1 MLATIPWIHGWT
13 YLIYWC
19 YSKHDFEIIYGFRFL
34 FYLNF
39 KTGICFFLFFLEKVK
54 TDNPITTSGLNLVAR
69 LCRMFS
75 CCLKSSF
82 FITLFEFDGQETPE
96 GPISFVLE
104 RSVPVGGGCVSQI
117 VVQVLCFLLVRLQ
130 ISPLLTWLV
139 LCPASLGWALKV
151 IKHWLEW
158 RVMVERNGRPNCL
171 PI

>member
-1 MLATIPWIHGWT
+1 
-13 YLIYWC
+13 
-19 YSKHDFEIIYGFRFL
+19 
-34 FYLNF
+34 
-39 KTGICFFLFFLEKVK
+39 
-54 TDNPITTSGLNLVAR
+54 VAR

>member
-19 YSKHDFEIIYGFRFL
+19 YSKHDFEIITVSDF
-34 FYLNF
+34 
-39 KTGICFFLFFLEKVK
+39 CFIWILKQEFVFFIFLEKVK

-69 LCRMFS
+69 LCSMFS

-82 FITLFEFDGQETPE
+82 FDNTVWVWWPRNTWRAYFICFRKISTSRWRVCFANCSSDTLF
-96 GPISFVLE
+96 L
-104 RSVPVGGGCVSQI
+104 VSKI
-117 VVQVLCFLLVRLQ
+117 Q
-130 ISPLLTWLV
+130 ISLLLTWLV